1 MWRLEDVL
9 TVYQQPYDPLRPVIC
24 FDERPCQLIGDV
36 LVPLPVKRGRPK
48 REDYHYERNG
58 VCNLLIAFEPLTGF
72 RYVQITDRRTKKEY
86 AHFLSEIYQTHYAHV
101 ERIIL
106 VQDNLNTHTPAA
118 FYQEFC
124 AQEALELT
132 EAFEMHYTPINGSWL
147 NMAEIELSAISRQCL
162 NRRIKERQTLE
173 REVVACVKQRNQ
185 KRIKVNWQFTVPKAR
200 QKFERFYSNPS

>member
-1 MWRLEDVL
+1 M
-9 TVYQQPYDPLRPVIC
+9 
-24 FDERPCQLIGDV
+24 
-36 LVPLPVKRGRPK
+36 LVPLPTKPGRPK

-58 VCNLLIAFEPLTGF
+58 VCNLLIAFEPLTGV
-72 RYVQITDRRTKKEY
+72 RHVRITDRRTKKEY
-86 AHFLSEIYQTHYAHV
+86 AHFLKEVYQTHYAHA

-118 FYQEFC
+118 FYQEFSPQQ
-124 AQEALELT
+124 ARELT
-132 EAFEMHYTPINGSWL
+132 EAFEMHYTPTNGSWL

-173 REVVACVKQRNQ
+173 REVVACVKQRNE

-200 QKFERFYSNPS
+200 QTFERFYSNPS